1 MEQNACGVDA
11 HEVHWE
17 NRSADVSVKYPVE
30 NDGRA
35 SALHCYQ
42 CRLDRRL
49 LVVISYFLNSMIPDR
64 GARKGAYC
72 SSIRPSPATSRKFR
86 HLKEYSLSFTASS
99 KKIRPLYILRLQQRP
114 LKSILYIYSVNR
126 IYYLQYFF
134 SIFHVIWIRAHIP
147 NSKKVINIFHYDNF
161 VNIY

>member
-1 MEQNACGVDA
+1 
-11 HEVHWE
+11 
-17 NRSADVSVKYPVE
+17 
-30 NDGRA
+30 
-35 SALHCYQ
+35 
-42 CRLDRRL
+42 
-49 LVVISYFLNSMIPDR
+49 VISYFLNSMIPDR

-134 SIFHVIWIRAHIP
+134 SIFHVI
-147 NSKKVINIFHYDNF
+147 
-161 VNIY
+161 